1 MHICIELLDACMHAR
16 NLAYCLFSALSYE
29 ITALYRFHPPRT
41 PPNQKSSS
49 AALNLQQP
57 GCVTMKYRHRFK
69 GRNAIRRIA
78 KGKSSESNPSI
89 TRHREA
95 AKAARTIQ
103 KMPFIPI
110 EEGYNNK
117 FNDEDEMLG
126 QIPLHKMQIDDA
138 EEIKSMKSNF
148 SELSSA
154 KSQLSQFTSCT
165 NPTFDPVHRI
175 WRSGSLLQKEVLA
188 VLAAAAELI
197 KDINATES
205 DAEYFAAFL
214 TIIEAIPAVDE
225 SKLAAA
231 AYLLGLVAKK
241 VDKNVLRKCFSRAHQ
256 ILETKLDKTQLDIA
270 LAKLIATFGTI
281 LHQQPASIW
290 QSSSSRVSLLK
301 IEIFAI
307 HDKSLVRAAAR
318 RTLRI
323 ILNDPV
329 MITSNGYHRGANV
342 IGEVLIKQMEQSTA
356 NVDIDLLL
364 RLLCLAENIMHK
376 MPFLIFKKFM
386 DSVFVLL
393 SMSDSCL
400 KCTVF
405 QCLRKILRQ
414 KPADTTL
421 PFNTNVLLI
430 GSLRN
435 FASRAVDSS
444 VICSWLEALCEAH
457 LCLVAKNHAESVA
470 ALRASLKPIFQTF
483 DLAKDA
489 IALITYKVIGRIVE
503 HCVQSNKELASY
515 SLDLCDEALNP
526 RNTAV
531 WRYVLRIEKRI
542 FEVCK
547 DAINQESFE
556 RALKTLAR
564 LRSDIN
570 QYIISDID
578 LAVGA
583 AVRHI
588 GAENVLRV
596 LPLELDSQNTSV
608 VTHFER
614 SWLIPILRIN
624 ICNQSIAF
632 ALQYFLPL
640 AHRLRKEAPNNAM
653 TRKIFITI
661 SNQLWDFLPSLL
673 NSATDFVQNFP
684 HLAEIFGKVLLEQRD
699 LRLIVL
705 SSLRSAL
712 RYALQPDATE
722 TRKDVMR
729 SFAYSFLRKLFV
741 LYTVS
746 NATMESVEGTTGN
759 SLKTLRCSVLETIRI
774 YVDLTPN
781 NIRILDL
788 MATLVKKASVSGLN
802 NVFSVIHPWFI
813 SSEIALQKKAF
824 RILEEIMK
832 RINDEAVEDFFAS
845 NIDEISN
852 VLDQVDRINV
862 LMIRNFRKKFLPK
875 IIICLDKSHNIRTR
889 SNALKCF
896 VKLCQQLILLGSD
909 ESMSPSSVLHRV
921 IDLIFDTLNPEGLW
935 SNEDS
940 FEIVRSSI
948 IALNVI
954 AQKFTR
960 ILDASLLSRLI
971 SHACSW
977 IGDGRPMIRVLIIRL
992 LRMLSKKLPDYTM
1005 RQYQDLL
1012 LSSVFDGQLTTNI
1025 TQKVRKANKLLLE
1038 VLVDR
1043 YGVEILMARTDK
1055 LDWIKQLKKLLKQGL
1070 RRQERRNGIEMQN
1083 INTSEEQDHDM
1094 ISMATTARTAGA
1106 DTIFNMLSYTDSENE
1121 TETDYESI
1129 GGRTRGNSIW
1139 LKMMTELNSNKN
1151 DKCNNSFELTKDG
1164 RLIIENLDIDQQD
1177 KRKRKQLAKLL
1188 DMPDKK
1194 LKKDSDSKS
1203 NSGSDHDDSNQTI
1216 SKNKSGW
1223 KPGGKGIHRNICKS
1237 PTDTISNNELL
1248 KRNVEDARK
1257 KNKNMNHTYIYRLTN
1272 VKEERLSFKS
1282 DQKECL
1288 IFMHTTC
1295 FQSELKTLIKRT
1307 KKGAAFGSKVEKVR
1321 Y

>member
-1 MHICIELLDACMHAR
+1 
-16 NLAYCLFSALSYE
+16 
-29 ITALYRFHPPRT
+29 
-41 PPNQKSSS
+41 
-49 AALNLQQP
+49 
-57 GCVTMKYRHRFK
+57 MKYRHRFK

-781 NIRILDL
+781 NVIDNFINLAVEKIRIKEMSLDQKIRILDL

-852 VLDQVDRINV
+852 VLDQDLDRIAKSARAALIAV
-862 LMIRNFRKKFLPK
+862 YYIKLCSLTSFKHAEIFEKKFLPK

-1055 LDWIKQLKKLLKQGL
+1055 LDWIKQLKKIAKTR

-1139 LKMMTELNSNKN
+1139 LKNDGEEDMIDLLDRNKILKNIATARSDLLKDKKLQTELNSNKN

-1257 KNKNMNHTYIYRLTN
+1257 KNKKYEPYIYIPINKR
-1272 VKEERLSFKS
+1272 KRGK
-1282 DQKECL
+1282 
-1288 IFMHTTC
+1288 
-1295 FQSELKTLIKRT
+1295 SELKTLIKRT